1 VLDNTL
7 SRRRFLVG
15 TLAAGSAAALAACS
29 PAASASPS
37 GAAPSA
43 APTSGSSAAPASP
56 AASGGAVQFWTQPY
70 GDQAAFK
77 KFYDDSVANF
87 KSATGIDVTVE
98 QVPWDQAL
106 QRWEL
111 VMTSCETPDAADVF
125 YPQAR
130 AKTGEGRCA
139 PMDLTAAVN
148 AGDFGD
154 FSRYVSVAQVESKWQ
169 DKIIQIPWRIDARAF
184 VGINTFWPKAPAD
197 LDEFEAVGK
206 DIVTKNPNLEAAA
219 AYVGAAGTTY
229 FILTQTGSIWDIQ
242 ILSADV
248 SKSTLDDPR
257 WAEALTWSKRMVD
270 AKVLNNP
277 AVSPFEEAK
286 FLTGQAYTAIFGGYP
301 SIRESAASTAP
312 DLVATLTSSLMPKGP
327 SGKQQSI
334 ASCAGFAVFEDSAAV
349 AQSQQWVKFLTD
361 PALAIELVATAG
373 QLSPDTAVQDKETDP
388 WRAPFNQQS
397 RVALGID
404 QPSVAWSQLGAPG
417 GPLDTLIK
425 SVYGDGADIA
435 ASLATAH
442 EGVNQI
448 LAQYS

>member
-1 VLDNTL
+1 MLDHTL

-15 TLAAGSAAALAACS
+15 SLAAGSAAALAACS
-29 PAASASPS
+29 PAPGASSS
-37 GAAPSA
+37 GA
-43 APTSGSSAAPASP
+43 APTSGSSAAPASQGAP
-56 AASGGAVQFWTQPY
+56 GGGAVQFWTQPY
-70 GDQAAFK
+70 GDQAAFTA
-77 KFYDDSVANF
+77 FYDESVAAF

-154 FSRYVSVAQVESKWQ
+154 FNRYVDVAQVESKWQ
-169 DKIIQIPWRIDARAF
+169 DKIIQVPWRIDARGF
-184 VGINTFWPKAPAD
+184 VGINTFWPNPPAD

-206 DIVTKNPNLEAAA
+206 DIVAKNPNLEAAA
-219 AYVGAAGTTY
+219 AYVGGAGTTY
-229 FILTQTGSIWDIQ
+229 FMLTQTGSLWDIQ

-248 SKSTLDDPR
+248 TKSALDDPR
-257 WAEALTWSKRMVD
+257 WVEALTWAKRMID
-270 AKVLNNP
+270 ARVLSNP
-277 AVSPFEEAK
+277 AITPFEETK
-286 FLTGQAYTAIFGGYP
+286 FLTGQAYSAIFGGYP

-312 DLVATLTSSLMPKGP
+312 DLVAMLTSSLMPQGP

-334 ASCAGFAVFEDSAAV
+334 ASCAGFAIFEDSAV
-349 AQSQQWVKFLTD
+349 ASESQQWVKFLTD
-361 PALAIELVATAG
+361 PDIAIELVATAG
-373 QLSPDTAVQDKETDP
+373 QLSPDTAVQDMETDP

-404 QPSVAWSQLGAPG
+404 QPSPAWSQLGAPD

-425 SVYGDGADIA
+425 SVFGGGADIA
-435 ASLATAH
+435 TSLATAH
-442 EGVNQI
+442 EGVNEV
-448 LAQYS
+448 LASYS

>member
-1 VLDNTL
+1 V

-29 PAASASPS
+29 PAAIASPS
-37 GAAPSA
+37 GAAPS
-43 APTSGSSAAPASP
+43 SGTSAAPASP
-56 AASGGAVQFWTQPY
+56 AASGGGAVQFWTQPY

-77 KFYDDSVANF
+77 AFYDESVANF
-87 KSATGIDVTVE
+87 KSATGIDVTFE

-130 AKTGEGRCA
+130 AKAGEGRCA

-154 FSRYVSVAQVESKWQ
+154 FNRYVPVAQIESKWQ

-184 VGINTFWPKAPAD
+184 VGINKFWSKTPAD
-197 LDEFEAVGK
+197 LDEFEAMGK
-206 DIVTKNPNLEAAA
+206 DIVAKNTGLEAAA
-219 AYVGAAGTTY
+219 AFVGGGGTTY
-229 FILTQTGSIWDIQ
+229 FMLTQTGSIWDIQ

-257 WAEALTWSKRMVD
+257 WVEALTWAKRMVD
-270 AKVLNNP
+270 ARVLTNP

-286 FLTGQAYTAIFGGYP
+286 FLTGQAYSAIFGGYP

-312 DLVATLTSSLMPKGP
+312 DLVATLTSSLMPQGP

-334 ASCAGFAVFEDSAAV
+334 ASCAGFAIFENSAV
-349 AQSQQWVKFLTD
+349 TSESQQWVKFLTD
-361 PALAIELVATAG
+361 PGVAIELVATAG
-373 QLSPDTAVQDKETDP
+373 QLSPDTAVQDQETDP

-404 QPSVAWSQLGAPG
+404 QPSPAWSQLGAPD
-417 GPLDTLIK
+417 GPLDTLVK
-425 SVYGDGADIA
+425 AVFGDGADIA
-435 ASLATAH
+435 TSLATAH
-442 EGVNQI
+442 EGVNQT
-448 LAQYS
+448 LASYT